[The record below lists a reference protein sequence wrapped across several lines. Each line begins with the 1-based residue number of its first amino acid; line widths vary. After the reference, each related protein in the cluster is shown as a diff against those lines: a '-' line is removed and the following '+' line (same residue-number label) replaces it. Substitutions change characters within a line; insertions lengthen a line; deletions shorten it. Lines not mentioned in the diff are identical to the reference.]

1 MSRPL
6 DVTSI
11 AIPSKRAYR
20 RDEFVGRRKELAE
33 ITRRVAQ
40 GKRGEGSMDLP
51 VLNFWGIEGCG
62 KSWLMRH
69 LARRYRGRHRLTRR
83 NDGSPKCV
91 ACFMCATACPDNCIN
106 IVGGEKED
114 QSETEKY
121 PIVYELDIARCCF
134 CGMCVE
140 ACPEDAIRMD
150 TGHVEFSD
158 YSRKSLLYDRDT
170 LLSFE
175 PADDV
180 WR

>member
-1 MSRPL
+1 MIVV
-6 DVTSI
+6 D
-11 AIPSKRAYR
+11 R
-20 RDEFVGRRKELAE
+20 REKMTLAERYYLKEVGRGLL
-33 ITRRVAQ
+33 ITARHFVRNMVYHIAH
-40 GKRGEGSMDLP
+40 
-51 VLNFWGIEGCG
+51 VFGIAKDVDGAVTLQYPDEPA
-62 KSWLMRH
+62 R
-69 LARRYRGRHRLTRR
+69 LARRFRGRHRLTRR

-158 YSRKSLLYDRDT
+158 FSRKSLLYDKET

>member
-1 MSRPL
+1 MIVV
-6 DVTSI
+6 D
-11 AIPSKRAYR
+11 R
-20 RDEFVGRRKELAE
+20 REKMTLAE
-33 ITRRVAQ
+33 RLYLKEVSRGLLITARHFVRNMFYHIAHVFGIAKDTDGAVTLQYPDVPARVA
-40 GKRGEGSMDLP
+40 K
-51 VLNFWGIEGCG
+51 
-62 KSWLMRH
+62 
-69 LARRYRGRHRLTRR
+69 RYRGRHRLTRR

-158 YSRKSLLYDRDT
+158 FSRKSLLYDKDT

-175 PADDV
+175 PVDDV